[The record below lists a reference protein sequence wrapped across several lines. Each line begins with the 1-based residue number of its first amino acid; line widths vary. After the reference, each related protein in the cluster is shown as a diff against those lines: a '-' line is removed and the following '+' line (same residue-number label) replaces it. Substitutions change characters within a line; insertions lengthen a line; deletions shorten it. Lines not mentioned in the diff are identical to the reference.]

1 MTPQPGSN
9 DAAGA
14 HSAILQVHNLHVHY
28 ETPDG
33 TVRAVDDVSIS
44 LEAGERFGL
53 VGESGSGKTTL
64 AMALLRMIKP
74 PGQIESGQIWLD
86 GQDVLALSGEE
97 MRQLRLAGIAL
108 VAQGSMNSLNPV
120 TRIRRQ
126 LLDGMKDHAA
136 GPGGADRDT
145 NPAKMSRREQD
156 TFVHDLLARV
166 GLEPQVAGMHPHEL
180 SGGMKQRVCIAM
192 AISMRPKVIIADE
205 PTSALD
211 VVVQMQ
217 VMETLRRV
225 QEEVGAAVIL
235 VGHDMGIMAQFV
247 DRVGVMYA
255 GKLVEVS
262 PVREIFSRPLHP
274 YARLLIESV
283 PSLEVKDDLEGIPG
297 LPPSLLDRPTG
308 CLFHPRC
315 PHAAADC
322 ATQEQTLD
330 EVQPDRWAACHRL
343 ELIHDLQPETG
354 AQYS

>member
-1 MTPQPGSN
+1 MTPPPRSN
-9 DAAGA
+9 GEVDAQ
-14 HSAILQVHNLHVHY
+14 SAALQVRDLRVHY
-28 ETPDG
+28 DTPSG
-33 TVRAVDDVSIS
+33 VVQAVDSVSFS

-74 PGQIESGQIWLD
+74 PGRIESGQVWLD
-86 GQDVLALSGEE
+86 GQDVLALPGEE
-97 MRQLRLAGIAL
+97 MRKLRLAGIAL

-126 LLDGMKDHAA
+126 LLDGMRDHAA
-136 GPGGADRDT
+136 AGSNGTDNGT
-145 NPAKMSRREQD
+145 NAAKMSRREQEY
-156 TFVHDLLARV
+156 FVHDLLARV
-166 GLEPQVAGMHPHEL
+166 GLGPQVADMYPHEL

-217 VMETLRRV
+217 IMETLRRV
-225 QEEVGAAVIL
+225 QEEVGAAVLL

-274 YARLLIESV
+274 YASLLIECL
-283 PSLEVKDDLEGIPG
+283 PSLEVRDTLEGIPG
-297 LPPSLLDRPTG
+297 LPPSLHERPTG

-315 PHAAADC
+315 PHATTEC
-322 ATQEQTLD
+322 VTQEQKLD
-330 EVQPDRWAACHRL
+330 EVQPERWVACHRL
-343 ELIHDLQPETG
+343 EQIHNLQLEAGVP
-354 AQYS
+354 

>member
-1 MTPQPGSN
+1 MTPQPRSN
-9 DAAGA
+9 GEAQAQSAA
-14 HSAILQVHNLHVHY
+14 LQVRDLRVHY
-28 ETPDG
+28 DTPSG
-33 TVRAVDDVSIS
+33 VVQAVDSVSFS
-44 LEAGERFGL
+44 LKAGERFGL

-74 PGQIESGQIWLD
+74 PGQIESGQVWLG

-97 MRQLRLAGIAL
+97 MRKLRLAGIAL

-136 GPGGADRDT
+136 AGSNGTDNGT
-145 NPAKMSRREQD
+145 NAAKMSRREQEAY
-156 TFVHDLLARV
+156 VRDLLARV
-166 GLEPQVAGMHPHEL
+166 GLEPQVADMYPHEL

-192 AISMRPKVIIADE
+192 AISMRPQVIIADE

-217 VMETLRRV
+217 IMETLRRV
-225 QEEVGAAVIL
+225 QEEVGAAVLL

-274 YARLLIESV
+274 YARLLIECL
-283 PSLEVKDDLEGIPG
+283 PSLEVKDTLEGIPG
-297 LPPSLLDRPTG
+297 LPPSLLERPTG

-315 PHAAADC
+315 PHATTEC
-322 ATQEQTLD
+322 ETQEQMLD
-330 EVQPDRWAACHRL
+330 EVQPDRWVACHRL
-343 ELIHDLQPETG
+343 EQIHNSPPETG
-354 AQYS
+354 DQ

>member
-1 MTPQPGSN
+1 MTPGPRSN
-9 DAAGA
+9 GEAAGE
-14 HSAILQVHNLHVHY
+14 SATLIVQNLHVHY
-28 ETPDG
+28 DTPDG
-33 TVRAVDDVSIS
+33 AVRAVDDVSFS
-44 LEAGERFGL
+44 LKAGERFGL
-53 VGESGSGKTTL
+53 VGESGSGKSTL

-126 LLDGMKDHAA
+126 LVDGMRDHAA
-136 GPGGADRDT
+136 AGSGEAADGRIS
-145 NPAKMSRREQD
+145 AKMSRREQD
-156 TFVHDLLARV
+156 EYVHDLLARV
-166 GLEPQVAGMHPHEL
+166 GLEPQVAGMFPHEL

-192 AISMRPKVIIADE
+192 AISLRPKVIIADE

-225 QEEVGAAVIL
+225 QEDVGAAVIL

-262 PVREIFSRPLHP
+262 PVREVFRRPLHP
-274 YARLLIESV
+274 YAHLLIDSV

-297 LPPSLLDRPTG
+297 LPPSLVDRPTG

-322 ATQEQTLD
+322 ATQEQTLE
-330 EVQPDRWAACHRL
+330 EVQPVRWVACHRVG
-343 ELIHDLQPETG
+343 LIHDLQPVTEG
-354 AQYS
+354 Q

>member
-1 MTPQPGSN
+1 MTPQPRSN
-9 DAAGA
+9 GEAHAQSAA
-14 HSAILQVHNLHVHY
+14 LQVHNLRVHY
-28 ETPDG
+28 DTPSG
-33 TVRAVDDVSIS
+33 VVQAVDSVSFS

-74 PGQIESGQIWLD
+74 PGQIESGQVWLD
-86 GQDVLALSGEE
+86 GQDVLALSGDE
-97 MRQLRLAGIAL
+97 MRELRLAGIAL

-136 GPGGADRDT
+136 AGSKGTDNGT
-145 NPAKMSRREQD
+145 NAAKLSRREQEA
-156 TFVHDLLARV
+156 FVHDLLARV
-166 GLEPQVAGMHPHEL
+166 GLEPQVADMYPHEL

-217 VMETLRRV
+217 IMETLRRV
-225 QEEVGAAVIL
+225 QEEVGAAVLL

-262 PVREIFSRPLHP
+262 PVRDIFSRPLHP
-274 YARLLIESV
+274 YARLLIECL
-283 PSLEVKDDLEGIPG
+283 PSLEVKDTLEGIPG
-297 LPPSLLDRPTG
+297 LPPSLIERPTG

-315 PHAAADC
+315 PHAATEC
-322 ATQEQTLD
+322 ETQEQMLD
-330 EVQPDRWAACHRL
+330 EVQPERWVACHRL
-343 ELIHDLQPETG
+343 ELIHNVQPETG
-354 AQYS
+354 VP

>member
-1 MTPQPGSN
+1 MTPPPGSN
-9 DAAGA
+9 GEAPAQSAA
-14 HSAILQVHNLHVHY
+14 LQVRDLRVHY
-28 ETPDG
+28 HTPG
-33 TVRAVDDVSIS
+33 GVVQAVDSVSFS

-74 PGQIESGQIWLD
+74 PGQIESGQVWLD

-97 MRQLRLAGIAL
+97 MRKLRLAGIAL

-136 GPGGADRDT
+136 GSNGPDNGT
-145 NPAKMSRREQD
+145 NAAMMSRREQEAY
-156 TFVHDLLARV
+156 VHDLLARV
-166 GLEPQVAGMHPHEL
+166 GLEPQVADMYPHEL

-217 VMETLRRV
+217 IMETLRRV
-225 QEEVGAAVIL
+225 QEEVGAAVLL

-255 GKLVEVS
+255 GKLVEDS
-262 PVREIFSRPLHP
+262 PVREIFNRPLHP
-274 YARLLIESV
+274 YARLLIECL
-283 PSLEVKDDLEGIPG
+283 PSLEVKDALEGIPG
-297 LPPSLLDRPTG
+297 LPPSLLERPTG

-330 EVQPDRWAACHRL
+330 EVQPQRWVACHRL
-343 ELIHDLQPETG
+343 ELIHNSQPQT
-354 AQYS
+354 AVP

>member
-1 MTPQPGSN
+1 MTQEPRSEGE
-9 DAAGA
+9 AGA
-14 HSAILQVHNLHVHY
+14 HSTTLRVRNLYVHY
-28 ETPDG
+28 DTPEG
-33 TVRAVDDVSIS
+33 AVRAVDDVSFS

-86 GQDVLALSGEE
+86 GKDILALSGEE

-136 GPGGADRDT
+136 AGPAGADNDM
-145 NPAKMSRREQD
+145 NSVKMSRREQD
-156 TFVHDLLARV
+156 DFVHDLLAKV
-166 GLEPQVAGMHPHEL
+166 GLEPQVAGMYPHEL

-192 AISMRPKVIIADE
+192 AISLRPKVIIADE

-262 PVREIFSRPLHP
+262 PVREIFGRPLHP

-283 PSLEVKDDLEGIPG
+283 PSLEEKDELEGIPG
-297 LPPSLLDRPTG
+297 LPPSLLERPTG
-308 CLFHPRC
+308 CFFHPRC

-322 ATQEQTLD
+322 ATQEQTLG
-330 EVQPDRWAACHRL
+330 EVQPDRWVACHRL
-343 ELIHDLQPETG
+343 ELIHDLQPERSV
-354 AQYS
+354 Q

>member
-1 MTPQPGSN
+1 MTPQPRSN
-9 DAAGA
+9 GEA
-14 HSAILQVHNLHVHY
+14 HAQSVALQVRDLRVLY
-28 ETPDG
+28 DTPSG
-33 TVRAVDDVSIS
+33 IVQAVDSVTFS
-44 LEAGERFGL
+44 LKAGERFGL

-74 PGQIESGQIWLD
+74 PGQIESGQIWLG

-97 MRQLRLAGIAL
+97 MRKLRLAGIAL

-136 GPGGADRDT
+136 AGSNGTDNGMNA
-145 NPAKMSRREQD
+145 AKMSRREQEAY
-156 TFVHDLLARV
+156 VHDLLARV
-166 GLEPQVAGMHPHEL
+166 GLEPQVADMYPHEL

-192 AISMRPKVIIADE
+192 AISMRPLVIIADE

-217 VMETLRRV
+217 IMETLRRV
-225 QEEVGAAVIL
+225 QEEVGAAVLL

-274 YARLLIESV
+274 YARLLIECL
-283 PSLEVKDDLEGIPG
+283 PSLEVKDTLEGIPG
-297 LPPSLLDRPTG
+297 LPPSLLERPTG

-315 PHAAADC
+315 PHATTEC
-322 ATQEQTLD
+322 ETQEQMLD
-330 EVQPDRWAACHRL
+330 EVQPERWVACHRL
-343 ELIHDLQPETG
+343 EQIHNSPPETG
-354 AQYS
+354 DQ

>member
-1 MTPQPGSN
+1 MTPRPRSN
-9 DAAGA
+9 GEANAQSAA
-14 HSAILQVHNLHVHY
+14 LQVRNLRVHY
-28 ETPDG
+28 DTPSG
-33 TVRAVDDVSIS
+33 VVQAVDSVSFS

-74 PGQIESGQIWLD
+74 PGQIESGQVWLD
-86 GQDVLALSGEE
+86 GQDVLALSGDE
-97 MRQLRLAGIAL
+97 MRKLRLAGIAL

-136 GPGGADRDT
+136 AGSNGTDNGT
-145 NPAKMSRREQD
+145 NAAKLSRREQEA
-156 TFVHDLLARV
+156 FVHDLLARV
-166 GLEPQVAGMHPHEL
+166 GLEPQVADMYPHEL

-217 VMETLRRV
+217 IMETLRRV
-225 QEEVGAAVIL
+225 QEDVGAAVLL

-262 PVREIFSRPLHP
+262 PVRDIFSRPLHP
-274 YARLLIESV
+274 YARLLIECL
-283 PSLEVKDDLEGIPG
+283 PSLEVKDTLEGIPG
-297 LPPSLLDRPTG
+297 LPPSLLERPTG

-315 PHAAADC
+315 PHATTEC
-322 ATQEQTLD
+322 ETQEQMLD
-330 EVQPDRWAACHRL
+330 EVQPERWVACHRL
-343 ELIHDLQPETG
+343 ELIHNMQPETG
-354 AQYS
+354 VS

>member
-1 MTPQPGSN
+1 MT
-9 DAAGA
+9 AAASVNGE
-14 HSAILQVHNLHVHY
+14 SAQRPVTLQVQNLHVHY
-28 ETPDG
+28 ATPEG
-33 TVRAVDDVSIS
+33 AVRAVDDVSFN

-86 GQDVLALSGEE
+86 GQDVLSLSGEG

-136 GPGGADRDT
+136 GQAEPDGGAAA
-145 NPAKMSRREQD
+145 AKMSRREQD
-156 TFVHDLLARV
+156 EYVRELLARV
-166 GLEPQVAGMHPHEL
+166 GLEPQVANMYPHEL

-192 AISMRPKVIIADE
+192 AISLRPKVIIADE

-217 VMETLRRV
+217 VMETLRRA

-262 PVREIFSRPLHP
+262 PVREIFGRPLHP
-274 YARLLIESV
+274 YAGLLIESV
-283 PSLEVKDDLEGIPG
+283 PSLESKDELEGIPG
-297 LPPSLLDRPTG
+297 LPPSLLERPSG

-315 PHAAADC
+315 PHAADEC
-322 ATQEQTLD
+322 ATQEQTLTAV
-330 EVQPDRWAACHRL
+330 EPGRWVACHRV
-343 ELIHDLQPETG
+343 ELIHDLQPAGE
-354 AQYS
+354 AQ

>member
-1 MTPQPGSN
+1 MTPQPRSGG
-9 DAAGA
+9 DAHAQPA
-14 HSAILQVHNLHVHY
+14 ALQVRDLRVHY
-28 ETPDG
+28 DTPSG
-33 TVRAVDDVSIS
+33 VVQAVDSVSFS

-74 PGQIESGQIWLD
+74 PGQIESGQVWLD

-97 MRQLRLAGIAL
+97 MRKLRLAGIAL

-136 GPGGADRDT
+136 GSNGTDNGTDA
-145 NPAKMSRREQD
+145 AKMSRREQEAY
-156 TFVHDLLARV
+156 VHDLLARV
-166 GLEPQVAGMHPHEL
+166 GLEPQVADMYPHEL
-180 SGGMKQRVCIAM
+180 SGGMKQRVCITI

-217 VMETLRRV
+217 IMETLRRV
-225 QEEVGAAVIL
+225 QEEVGAAVLL

-274 YARLLIESV
+274 YASLLIECL
-283 PSLEVKDDLEGIPG
+283 PSLEVKDTLEGIPG
-297 LPPSLLDRPTG
+297 LPPSLHERPTG

-315 PHAAADC
+315 PHATTEC
-322 ATQEQTLD
+322 VTQEQKLD
-330 EVQPDRWAACHRL
+330 EVQPERWVACHRL
-343 ELIHDLQPETG
+343 EQIHNLQLETG
-354 AQYS
+354 DA